1 MTIEASINCWV
12 ALTLNQNKKVE
23 EFEVNKY
30 REYASDEEEPVKEK
44 PDTAESF
51 TVTGNLSTK
60 KTVKAITQ
68 MLGMNDIK
76 LNATKANR
84 IMRKKIQ
91 YMINDESVAEGFLDL
106 VDELKSIK

>member
-30 REYASDEEEPVKEK
+30 REYASDEETTVKEKPDKEK
-44 PDTAESF
+44 PDTAESQ
-51 TVTGNLSTK
+51 TVAGNFSTK
-60 KTVKAITQ
+60 KTVNAITQ
-68 MLGMNDIK
+68 MLGMDDMK

-84 IMRKKIQ
+84 IMRKKI
-91 YMINDESVAEGFLDL
+91 
-106 VDELKSIK
+106 